1 MEYFNT
7 YTTEYLNAIDSKSN
21 RYKIKMELLTYFE
34 TAIGDITKD
43 VSSEADGQINVN
55 YQQLTRRSC
64 SLSMINVDQKYI
76 PSPDNIFWHNRKFR
90 LWLGVVARSGNVYWW
105 SQGVFFTQSATSDG
119 HTVNVEGVDKGG
131 ALDGTLGINLV
142 GVQHIIPTGTPI
154 DKLIKDTLMLNL
166 YNDMGALIEE
176 NNGGNFPV
184 DPVVPIVDH
193 RYRNIAT
200 QSELSIDTNNY
211 IGTIFEYLANGYG
224 ADIYYDI
231 NGHFQFAELTN
242 GQRIDGYRY
251 MAHQWEYNLQKTFYE
266 GANYQYNFEGK
277 NAVKVY
283 TNASGLENVSY
294 TAYNTNPS
302 SPLRVPLVGVR
313 QLEDVEMPY
322 VDISQSEMVNKCKNY
337 AEYLLILE
345 SMKGMNVTFESAV
358 IPHLDVN
365 RTIGVTDKFQ
375 KLDNETFIIQSIS
388 IPLSAGKM
396 SITAT
401 SINWLPNNLSVG

>member
-7 YTTEYLNAIDSKSN
+7 YTMEYLNAIDSKSN

-43 VSSEADGQINVN
+43 VSNEADGQINVN

-119 HTVNVEGVDKGG
+119 HTVNIEGVDKGG

-184 DPVVPIVDH
+184 DPVVPIVDR
-193 RYRNIAT
+193 RYRNVVT

-251 MAHQWEYNLQKTFYE
+251 MAHQWEYNLQKTFY
-266 GANYQYNFEGK
+266 
-277 NAVKVY
+277 
-283 TNASGLENVSY
+283 
-294 TAYNTNPS
+294 
-302 SPLRVPLVGVR
+302 
-313 QLEDVEMPY
+313 
-322 VDISQSEMVNKCKNY
+322 
-337 AEYLLILE
+337 
-345 SMKGMNVTFESAV
+345 
-358 IPHLDVN
+358 
-365 RTIGVTDKFQ
+365 
-375 KLDNETFIIQSIS
+375 
-388 IPLSAGKM
+388 
-396 SITAT
+396 
-401 SINWLPNNLSVG
+401 